1 MYMYMYFFVRAL
13 ARREK
18 SINLIIEDVKF
29 FKSSRLDLTFLV
41 FKNFPIM
48 DRIIICLGAVSL
60 FQSLQVISYF
70 LGQFCPR
77 GKSAMRLSLCEAPS
91 RETRQHWELCALL
104 SLLLSVTFIRWGIF
118 QISVQVGR

>member
-18 SINLIIEDVKF
+18 SINLITEEVKF

-41 FKNFPIM
+41 FKNFPNR

-60 FQSLQVISYF
+60 FQSL
-70 LGQFCPR
+70 
-77 GKSAMRLSLCEAPS
+77 
-91 RETRQHWELCALL
+91 
-104 SLLLSVTFIRWGIF
+104 
-118 QISVQVGR
+118 

>member
-91 RETRQHWELCALL
+91 RETRQDHNTGNYVPYSRSC
-104 SLLLSVTFIRWGIF
+104 SLLHLLDGESFRF
-118 QISVQVGR
+118 QFK

>member
-1 MYMYMYFFVRAL
+1 MYMYFFVRAL

-18 SINLIIEDVKF
+18 SINLITEEVKF

-60 FQSLQVISYF
+60 FQSL
-70 LGQFCPR
+70 
-77 GKSAMRLSLCEAPS
+77 
-91 RETRQHWELCALL
+91 
-104 SLLLSVTFIRWGIF
+104 
-118 QISVQVGR
+118 

>member
-1 MYMYMYFFVRAL
+1 MYMYFFVRAL

-60 FQSLQVISYF
+60 FQSL
-70 LGQFCPR
+70 
-77 GKSAMRLSLCEAPS
+77 
-91 RETRQHWELCALL
+91 
-104 SLLLSVTFIRWGIF
+104 
-118 QISVQVGR
+118 